1 MDSEDLKDLAE
12 EIVELVDEID
22 KHLDKIEYLIKK
34 GKRVCEKQDSKKK
47 IKVSKNENNVLYY

>member
-34 GKRVCEKQDSKKK
+34 GKRVCENQDSKKK
-47 IKVSKNENNVLYY
+47 NKSLKK

>member
-22 KHLDKIEYLIKK
+22 KHLDKIEYLIKE

-47 IKVSKNENNVLYY
+47 NKSLKK

>member
-12 EIVELVDEID
+12 EIVELVYEID

-34 GKRVCEKQDSKKK
+34 GKRVCENQDSKKK
-47 IKVSKNENNVLYY
+47 KVSRNENSLSYN

>member
-34 GKRVCEKQDSKKK
+34 GKRVCENQDSKKK
-47 IKVSKNENNVLYY
+47 KVSRNENSLSYN